1 MNKQRLAAI
10 ISALVMSAGLPALA
24 ADQGVRNIQVAPGA
38 ESPGGSADTSATPN
52 SAATDQTPA
61 ADSKKDEATSRTA
74 KKHPPTNRMDSAT
87 SPGKSDSSDAKA
99 NASGKQEQSPTKSM
113 DSATPT
119 QRSPET
125 SPSGSTDATSDQQS
139 K

>member
-1 MNKQRLAAI
+1 MKKHQLAAI

-24 ADQGVRNIQVAPGA
+24 ADHGVRNIQVAPGA
-38 ESPGGSADTSATPN
+38 DSPGGSADTTAAPN
-52 SAATDQTPA
+52 SAAPDQTPA

-87 SPGKSDSSDAKA
+87 SPGKSDSSDA
-99 NASGKQEQSPTKSM
+99 NASGKQGQSPTKSM
-113 DSATPT
+113 DSASPT
-119 QRSPET
+119 QRSPGT